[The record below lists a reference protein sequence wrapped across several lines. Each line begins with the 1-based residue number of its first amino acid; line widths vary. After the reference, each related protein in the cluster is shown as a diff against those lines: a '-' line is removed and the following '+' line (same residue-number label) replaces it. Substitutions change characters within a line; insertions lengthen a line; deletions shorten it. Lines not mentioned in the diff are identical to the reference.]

1 MKKTK
6 LRITAFAFA
15 LIFLMSVCAMGSAQ
29 AVIDF
34 EAMIKDGEIYDA
46 MYEYLNQYPIFEGQP
61 RFSLFKAYESY
72 SDDENVPDWVVVEVH
87 STGTATKYYH
97 ELCGYYI
104 YCYHPSYGE
113 KILSYYVIDSETKS
127 VTELAHALETS
138 KDEYLPFLEE
148 SGYDKITCI
157 GDLNGDKK
165 LDIKD
170 VTLIQKCIAGIEEF
184 ETYNDAVG
192 GFLEKHHGKWERY
205 ISDFNRDGERN
216 VKDATAIQKHIAGL
230 EY

>member
-1 MKKTK
+1 MKKASIK
-6 LRITAFAFA
+6 IIAFAVA
-15 LIFLMSVCAMGSAQ
+15 LVLMMSVCTMGSAQ

-34 EAMIKDGEIYDA
+34 EAMIKDGEIYDV
-46 MYEYLNQYPIFEGQP
+46 MYDFLKQYPNFEGQP
-61 RFSLFKAYESY
+61 KFSLFKVYESY
-72 SDDENVPDWVVVEVH
+72 NSNGAIPNWVVVEVH

-97 ELCGYYI
+97 ELCGFYI

-113 KILSYYVIDSETKS
+113 QILSYYVIDTETKE
-127 VTELAHALETS
+127 VTEFSQALEKN
-138 KDEYLPFLEE
+138 KDVYSAFLTD
-148 SGYDKITCI
+148 SGYEKITRI
-157 GDLNGDKK
+157 GDLNGDNN

-170 VTLIQKCIAGIEEF
+170 ATLIQKCLAGVEEF
-184 ETYNDAVG
+184 DAYNDMVL

-205 ISDFNRDGERN
+205 ISDFNRDGVRN